1 MAGEMKNLR
10 EEFENLQTQ
19 IKAERNLQIEL
30 VEEVQK
36 YKLEAARKT
45 LRKQEEIE
53 LAYTKQ
59 RQEKIEAYEKKISK
73 AKDTETKKKLE
84 KELAEYKD
92 LEGEKYKAWQDSLNK
107 KVKAVGEAQDSIAK
121 AELKAQRER
130 ERQAA
135 VQSTSNAFTSGQ
147 TLTQRLESLKT
158 GGLQGITGYLGNYA
172 LSLNQQIESIAKR
185 RGVIDTALQGTSLT
199 WNSLNKDITNLA
211 ALSPYVSQDSLA
223 NNVQSMIASGIN
235 FNVEQRAFLA
245 TISEKIAATF
255 DANDA
260 SLKQL
265 IKIQQADT
273 TASRLGMES
282 ALTAFLNNM
291 FQTSEYMKQ
300 SASSVRSALLEATS
314 LMGAAEATEFE
325 YQAQKWLG
333 SLSSVGFSNTSSI
346 ASALNSLASGDVNSL
361 SSGTGTLLL
370 MAANSIGMDIS
381 NILNNGLNASDTN
394 NLLNAMTSYMADMYN
409 QASGS
414 RVLQQQYA
422 KIFGLSASDLKA
434 ASNLASSQ
442 NTVYGNSLSN
452 SQMIQR
458 LSDMMSTMGSRMSIG
473 EKLSNLKNNFSYT
486 MAAGIANNP
495 ILYSLYNMSN
505 ILDGLFG
512 GGEFSIP
519 LVLGTGTAQTFKASD
534 LMRIAT
540 LGGSALSGLP
550 GMLNSLGSLGDPS
563 TMLRILGIGTS
574 TNTVSRGSGNIGIT
588 VSGESTSSSGGYGV
602 NGSLSDIQSSLMT
615 EKTKEVNEQIANASQ
630 DQEDATLS
638 TTNNY
643 LNNIYTLL
651 KQAINADGS
660 FKAEKT
666 SSDFAWADTLHI

>member
-92 LEGEKYKAWQDSLNK
+92 LEGEKYKAWQESLNK

-314 LMGAAEATEFE
+314 LMGATEATEFE

-361 SSGTGTLLL
+361 SSSTGTLLL

-519 LVLGTGTAQTFKASD
+519 LVLGTGTAQTFKTSD

>member
-92 LEGEKYKAWQDSLNK
+92 LEGEKYKAWQASLNK

-211 ALSPYVSQDSLA
+211 ALSPYISQDSLA

-346 ASALNSLASGDVNSL
+346 ASALNSLASGDINSL

>member
-1 MAGEMKNLR
+1 
-10 EEFENLQTQ
+10 
-19 IKAERNLQIEL
+19 
-30 VEEVQK
+30 
-36 YKLEAARKT
+36 
-45 LRKQEEIE
+45 
-53 LAYTKQ
+53 
-59 RQEKIEAYEKKISK
+59 
-73 AKDTETKKKLE
+73 
-84 KELAEYKD
+84 
-92 LEGEKYKAWQDSLNK
+92 
-107 KVKAVGEAQDSIAK
+107 
-121 AELKAQRER
+121 
-130 ERQAA
+130 
-135 VQSTSNAFTSGQ
+135 
-147 TLTQRLESLKT
+147 
-158 GGLQGITGYLGNYA
+158 
-172 LSLNQQIESIAKR
+172 
-185 RGVIDTALQGTSLT
+185 
-199 WNSLNKDITNLA
+199 
-211 ALSPYVSQDSLA
+211 
-223 NNVQSMIASGIN
+223 
-235 FNVEQRAFLA
+235 
-245 TISEKIAATF
+245 
-255 DANDA
+255 
-260 SLKQL
+260 
-265 IKIQQADT
+265 
-273 TASRLGMES
+273 
-282 ALTAFLNNM
+282 
-291 FQTSEYMKQ
+291 
-300 SASSVRSALLEATS
+300 
-314 LMGAAEATEFE
+314 
-325 YQAQKWLG
+325 
-333 SLSSVGFSNTSSI
+333 
-346 ASALNSLASGDVNSL
+346 
-361 SSGTGTLLL
+361 

-519 LVLGTGTAQTFKASD
+519 LVLGTGTAQTFKTSD

>member
-92 LEGEKYKAWQDSLNK
+92 LEGEKYKSWQESLNK